1 MQKTYVDNPINK
13 KQCVNRGELPK
24 YYIQNNHPAIIE
36 RSVFQAVQAE
46 MARRT
51 SKRRVSDRART
62 EFGRYSG
69 KYALTELLIC
79 GDCGSVYRRKTW
91 KKRNGES
98 EGVWMCFNRIEN
110 GREACKDSLAVREQD
125 LHDAICRGLL
135 KAYSDFGGAMDC
147 ITTALTYA
155 MTGVDETLD
164 IYAIEQQIKQIN
176 ESLDEVIVLRE
187 RTQGDKSKYD
197 VEVRRFSQQLVALRQ
212 QRDFMKERLEAMPST
227 RTEID
232 KVKKMFEEKENFIT
246 YRDDV
251 VRCVVECI
259 RVLDDKKISIIL
271 KGGYTVEEEII
282 A

>member
-1 MQKTYVDNPINK
+1 
-13 KQCVNRGELPK
+13 
-24 YYIQNNHPAIIE
+24 
-36 RSVFQAVQAE
+36 
-46 MARRT
+46 
-51 SKRRVSDRART
+51 
-62 EFGRYSG
+62 
-69 KYALTELLIC
+69 
-79 GDCGSVYRRKTW
+79 
-91 KKRNGES
+91 
-98 EGVWMCFNRIEN
+98 
-110 GREACKDSLAVREQD
+110 
-125 LHDAICRGLL
+125 
-135 KAYSDFGGAMDC
+135 MDC

-155 MTGVDETLD
+155 MTGADEMLD
-164 IYAIEQQIKQIN
+164 VYAIEQQIKQIN

-197 VEVRRFSQQLVALRQ
+197 VEVRKFSQQLVALRQ

-227 RTEID
+227 RTEIE